1 LVLFAGSIEGL
12 QPDEGGFMYHAPRF
26 ARSRAG
32 RRSILALTLAAVVV
46 PVSIMLLSASG
57 STATPTSNY
66 AAYPALQSNG
76 PTELESVSSHDA
88 THESDR
94 PSWPLQAPEGSL
106 SSNWPL
112 AESIR
117 KLNTD
122 SPNMTTWIA
131 KSLSGGICVLLWVH
145 VPAGGIQS
153 IGYSCSG
160 ETEEDLNRGAT
171 TNISEVPGEPG
182 SVFVAGVVPSTVAA
196 VRVTQTNGVTK
207 TVMVN
212 GNAWDLETEGDPLS
226 YQTIPVG
233 G

>member
-1 LVLFAGSIEGL
+1 LALLAVAIEGL

-76 PTELESVSSHDA
+76 PTELEFVASHGA
-88 THESDR
+88 THEGNR
-94 PSWPLQAPEGSL
+94 PTWPLQAPEGSL

-117 KLNTD
+117 KLNVQ
-122 SPNMTTWIA
+122 SPNMTAWIA
-131 KSLSGGICVLLWVH
+131 KSLGGGVCVLLWVH
-145 VPAGGIQS
+145 QPTGDIPS
-153 IGYSCSG
+153 IGSSCSG
-160 ETEEDLNRGAT
+160 ETEADVNAGAT
-171 TNISEVPGEPG
+171 TQISEIPGEHG
-182 SVFVAGVVPSTVAA
+182 TVFVAGVVPSTVAA
-196 VRVTQTNGVTK
+196 VTATMADGTTK
-207 TVMVN
+207 TVTVAE
-212 GNAWDLETEGDPLS
+212 NAWSLEASGYPQG